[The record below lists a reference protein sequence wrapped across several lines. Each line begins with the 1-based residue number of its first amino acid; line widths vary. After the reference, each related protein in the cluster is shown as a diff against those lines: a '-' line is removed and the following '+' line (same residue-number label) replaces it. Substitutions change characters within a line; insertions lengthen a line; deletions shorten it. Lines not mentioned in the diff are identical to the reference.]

1 MLETS
6 HSSILPPPYKIVLL
20 GDSSVGKTSLV
31 HRFTTNRFDTHTP
44 NTIGAAF
51 ITKEFS
57 PHENHERKVKLE
69 IWDTAGQ
76 ERYRSLTPMY
86 YRNARVAL
94 VCFDL
99 SKFEST
105 FNTAKYWIQQLEL
118 NNSSDSR
125 EKIEIRLVGTKR
137 DLVSTID
144 DATKDQVNKLITE
157 QSNVVKFHETSSK
170 EGTGIESL
178 FEAIVTNIE
187 ETFFTQYY
195 EQNRDTSDQI
205 GNMLRTRQTSNSY
218 CC

>member
-51 ITKEFS
+51 ITNEFS

>member
-51 ITKEFS
+51 ITKVFA
-57 PHENHERKVKLE
+57 HENHERKVKLE

-157 QSNVVKFHETSSK
+157 QS
-170 EGTGIESL
+170 
-178 FEAIVTNIE
+178 
-187 ETFFTQYY
+187 
-195 EQNRDTSDQI
+195 
-205 GNMLRTRQTSNSY
+205 ML
-218 CC
+218 

>member
-157 QSNVVKFHETSSK
+157 HSNVVKFHETSSK

-178 FEAIVTNIE
+178 FEDIVTNIE

-195 EQNRDTSDQI
+195 EKNRDTSDQI

>member
-1 MLETS
+1 M
-6 HSSILPPPYKIVLL
+6 
-20 GDSSVGKTSLV
+20 
-31 HRFTTNRFDTHTP
+31 R
-44 NTIGAAF
+44 
-51 ITKEFS
+51 
-57 PHENHERKVKLE
+57 LE

-187 ETFFTQYY
+187 ETFSH
-195 EQNRDTSDQI
+195 NI
-205 GNMLRTRQTSNSY
+205 MNKIVILLIK
-218 CC
+218 

>member
-57 PHENHERKVKLE
+57 PHENHERKVRLE

-157 QSNVVKFHETSSK
+157 HSNVVKFHETSSK

-178 FEAIVTNIE
+178 FEDIVTNIE

-195 EQNRDTSDQI
+195 EKNRDTSDQI